1 MAQSFDNIDNHA
13 VGQLMDLTN
22 PTLSPAQSPRSQA
35 LDDLLNQPP
44 TLDELAAPAD
54 EWSLTGGLEWIE
66 KKVYADFGE
75 YAKSDSEMIDYSSVG
90 QVVPEPAVDLGQT
103 FENTS
108 VLEPVALDN
117 FKFIA
122 DGGLSSLT
130 SPNVF
135 NNTASIDFSCFG
147 NFDVAFFEEAEQP
160 FPAPIL
166 APGPSQ
172 EIDDILETDLSTPVA
187 PQPST
192 PEASLYPAPI
202 LSPTVA
208 PGLPFA
214 IPAPARSTVIRPYNL
229 LLQYVP
235 AFDFD
240 MSSVITSLEPVNF
253 TMAEIIGILPK
264 WHRDWMV
271 CNRFVNNGITH
282 EAHRAIVREFRIHE
296 PADETP
302 TTNTIGASYRN
313 TMRPLGWKDQRSAA
327 IAANIAPPKLWTLR
341 NHVLPG
347 PDAWDDQDIS
357 VNHLIPNR
365 VLMNNGNPA
374 PRSVPFSHLERGLSR
389 LPSGFDE
396 GDLTRAIRFAK
407 THDVVRVGNAVAE
420 EFLFPD
426 DLELILSYTGH
437 TIITRAHTD
446 KEVIR
451 RYQPAPRAHR
461 RNVAGQ
467 FASGQ

>member
-1 MAQSFDNIDNHA
+1 MAQAFDNIVNHA
-13 VGQLMDLTN
+13 VGQLVDVTS
-22 PTLSPAQSPRSQA
+22 PTLSPVQSPRSQT

-54 EWSLTGGLEWIE
+54 ERSLPGGLEWME
-66 KKVYADFGE
+66 KEVYADFGE

-90 QVVPEPAVDLGQT
+90 QVVSEPAVDLGQT
-103 FENTS
+103 SENIS
-108 VLEPVALDN
+108 VLEPAALDI
-117 FKFIA
+117 FEFIA
-122 DGGLSSLT
+122 DGGLSGLA
-130 SPNVF
+130 SPNIF
-135 NNTASIDFSCFG
+135 NTTSIDFSSFR
-147 NFDVAFFEEAEQP
+147 NFEVGFFEEAEQP

-166 APGPSQ
+166 APGSSQ
-172 EIDDILETDLSTPVA
+172 EIDDKLETDLSTSVS

-192 PEASLYPAPI
+192 PNPFLYPAP
-202 LSPTVA
+202 VA

-214 IPAPARSTVIRPYNL
+214 TPALARSTVVRPYNL
-229 LLQYVP
+229 LLQYLP

-264 WHRDWMV
+264 WHRDFMV

-282 EAHRAIVREFRIHE
+282 EAHRAIVREFRAHE
-296 PADETP
+296 PTDETP

-341 NHVLPG
+341 KHVMPS
-347 PDAWDDQDIS
+347 PDVWDDQQMS

-365 VLMNNGNPA
+365 VLMSNGIPA

-426 DLELILSYTGH
+426 DLELILSYTGR

-451 RYQPAPRAHR
+451 RYQPAPRVHR
-461 RNVAGQ
+461 RNVAGR
-467 FASGQ
+467 FASSQ